1 MKPFYKTIFLVV
13 IVTLLEGLNC
23 KVLPQ
28 GEKNFNFFY
37 NKASG
42 YVNSSLDSA
51 LICSTKALL
60 VAEKEQLWSAYFLQ
74 ALIYKKKKEYHQSVI
89 YYNLSADH
97 ADSEVQRLYT
107 FGNMANA
114 LYEKRDYNLALK
126 YAHKVVNES
135 PPGSHRYIYNVY
147 GVIAKSYGKIGLL
160 DSARKYFK
168 IAIGSVNKRHDKD
181 KEVTAGFM
189 MAKGD
194 MLVHFNKIDSG
205 MLHYMKAYDIRVKQ
219 EKKGNYR
226 LCGTL
231 LAIAECHI
239 KRSNYKE
246 AERYLLLAKELKLTH
261 TGCSARLLKL
271 YGELYYN
278 RRMYKELEVAYNKL
292 DSILLQSAEKLLNE
306 DHDMYTKTRDGMHK
320 KMIFL
325 AQTERQKA
333 NTRLYVIIVI
343 SGVFL
348 FGSAFFVWA
357 MRATRSRQR
366 KLEDRL
372 EKRDWLL
379 GEYEKKTLESSAKI
393 KKLNIERKKLFSN
406 DISREKMVMITEVM
420 KIDYEVFT
428 ARNVKKMLLGSESRE
443 SILAMV
449 NEYIE
454 DSGKFQV
461 LVDVFLQR
469 HKSFLGELQ
478 LVLDEKKVKLTDKQQ
493 KLCIL
498 TAMKKVGLDNRV
510 IECVLG
516 YNDGVGV
523 KALRQRLAKKF
534 RVTSSEFG
542 EIISGL
548 V

>member
-1 MKPFYKTIFLVV
+1 MKPFYRTIFLAV
-13 IVTLLEGLNC
+13 IFILLEGVNC

-28 GEKNFNFFY
+28 SEKNFNFFY
-37 NKASG
+37 SKASG
-42 YVNSSLDSA
+42 YVNSNLDSA
-51 LICSTKALL
+51 SIYSTKALL

-126 YAHKVVNES
+126 YAYKVVNES
-135 PPGSHRYIYNVY
+135 PTGSHKYIYNVY
-147 GVIAKSYGKIGLL
+147 GVIAKSYGKMGLL

-168 IAIGSVNKRHDKD
+168 VAIGSVNKKHDKD
-181 KEVTAGFM
+181 REVTAGFM

-205 MLHYMKAYDIRVKQ
+205 MRHYMKAYDIRVKQ
-219 EKKGNYR
+219 EKKGNYK

-246 AERYLLLAKELKLTH
+246 AERYLSLAKELKLTH
-261 TGCSARLLKL
+261 IGCNARLLKL
-271 YGELYYN
+271 YGELYYS

-333 NTRLYVIIVI
+333 NTRLYIIVI
-343 SGVFL
+343 ICGVFL
-348 FGSAFFVWA
+348 FGSTFFVWA
-357 MRATRSRQR
+357 MRATKVRQR

-379 GEYEKKTLESSAKI
+379 GEYEKKTLESSARI
-393 KKLNIERKKLFSN
+393 KRLNTEHERLASVSDGQEQLVFWMEAIKVYHENHVIN
-406 DISREKMVMITEVM
+406 DIR
-420 KIDYEVFT
+420 
-428 ARNVKKMLLGSESRE
+428 KMLLRKESHDTLLGVVDIYISDFE
-443 SILAMV
+443 KFDSII
-449 NEYIE
+449 NT
-454 DSGKFQV
+454 
-461 LVDVFLQR
+461 FLEN
-469 HKSFLGELQ
+469 HNCFIINLDNT
-478 LVLDEKKVKLTDKQQ
+478 LVLKQIKLTEKQRM
-493 KLCIL
+493 LCL
-498 TAMKKVGLDNRV
+498 LSAMKIYGIDNRF
-510 IECVLG
+510 IQHVLDYHDHTG
-516 YNDGVGV
+516 L
-523 KALRQRLAKKF
+523 KALKKRTVKKF
-534 RVTSSEFG
+534 GISLDEFDQF
-542 EIISGL
+542 IVNL
-548 V
+548 M